1 MPATL
6 EVVPQVEPDSRKE
19 TPIIREPKPLT
30 PKSQGRTLL
39 QRVFE
44 AHEEYLGYTPD

>member
-19 TPIIREPKPLT
+19 TVTIREPMPVT

-39 QRVFE
+39 RRIFE
-44 AHEEYLGYTPD
+44 VHEEYLGYTPD